1 MKYLLSIIL
10 LSFLLSQDCE
20 EGYTYIPSSEIPI
33 TTTSLPYES
42 GQPYTCF
49 NDGDINF
56 LTDLNQMNSLG
67 YDSPISLGTQ
77 TWNYGKLKVFVATYT
92 PNGAGISSTQIE
104 ILPDNISNLTEIIT
118 LYLEW
123 NHLTNL
129 PNSFTE
135 LATLKNLYI
144 SNNKIES
151 LNSDFGN
158 LTELKILD
166 AGYNYISEI
175 PDSFLELE
183 NLEYLWLFNND
194 ITYIPEGICSLD
206 IQWDDMDNS
215 YYPYFAIGGNELCFE
230 EDVPECIL
238 NSDHFDESLDQ
249 FYYSFMYV
257 IEQDC
262 ADVNNDNSIDILDV
276 LLIVDIIMNFDYP
289 DTNDESYNHMDIN
302 DDLIIDVIDI
312 IALINIILSS

>member
-1 MKYLLSIIL
+1 MHIL
-10 LSFLLSQDCE
+10 FTLFFYTVTLAQNCDD
-20 EGYTYIPSSEIPI
+20 GYTYIPASDIPFSA
-33 TTTSLPYES
+33 TSLPFDS
-42 GQPYTCF
+42 GQPFTCF
-49 NDGDINF
+49 NDGDIAF
-56 LTDLNQMNSLG
+56 LNDLNGMNNLG
-67 YDSPISLGTQ
+67 YESALELGTQ
-77 TWNYGKLKVFVATYT
+77 TWNAGRLKVFVATYT
-92 PNGAGISSTQIE
+92 PNGAGITTTQIQ
-104 ILPDNISNLTEIIT
+104 ILPESISYLTELIT

-123 NHLTNL
+123 NHLTML
-129 PNSFTE
+129 PQSFTS
-135 LATLKNLYI
+135 LSSLRNLYI
-144 SNNKIES
+144 SNNKIEY
-151 LNSDFGN
+151 LNSDFGI
-158 LTELKILD
+158 LSELKILD

-175 PDSFLELE
+175 PDSFVNLE

-194 ITYIPEGICSLD
+194 IEYIPNICNLD
-206 IQWDDMDNS
+206 IQWSAMDNS
-215 YYPYFAIGGNELCFE
+215 YYPYFAIGGNELCFS

-238 NSDHFDESLDQ
+238 NSEHFNESLDQ